1 MTEAEKT
8 ESVWDKNARVIAH
21 EIDKLILE
29 EMRET
34 HPEYFKNIDKE
45 ND

>member
-1 MTEAEKT
+1 MTEAEKQ
-8 ESVWDKNARVIAH
+8 NARDIAH
-21 EIDKLILE
+21 GIDKLILE

-45 ND
+45 KD